1 MDVGETQKKLAT
13 WAKNDPEHRFFDI
26 YHLLYDKNWLY
37 RAYQAV
43 KSNTGSKTAGVDGL
57 NMSDFE
63 ENLENNLRDLQT
75 SLRNETFT
83 PKPVRRTYIPKG
95 DGRERPLGIPTIKDR
110 IVQETL
116 RMILEPIYEIDF
128 SQYSYGFRPNRNTM
142 DALQVVKIMT
152 DEIHKYFWVIDAD
165 IKGFFDNVNHQTLE
179 QIIQDRIKDTQIR
192 NTIWKFLKAGIM
204 EDGNYRHS
212 MLGTPQ
218 GGIVSPL
225 LANIYLNELDQWV
238 KQWTNIPRT
247 EKNNRRRNG
256 KGNWKYVRY
265 ADDFLMLCNGDK
277 SETEQMESRLRN
289 YLSNDLEL
297 TLSKKKTELVHVNDG
312 FDFLGFHVERS
323 INGIGEKQTQI
334 TIPKESIKDFREKI
348 YTATD
353 KTKDKTS
360 ARARI
365 MALNAVIR
373 GWGNYYRYCWN
384 AASTFNTLDHFIWK
398 RMAHWL
404 AGKYQTSIKD
414 ILSRMDGD
422 RTDIKWSN
430 LTLTKLRKIKTEE
443 YTGKFI
449 KDHAYLEE
457 ETLNRENLP
466 KERPWLG
473 DERDRSGFKDQRIK
487 ALERDDWTC
496 MDCGANLSDVQPEV
510 HHIKPVRYFSNPNE
524 ANKLNNLVSL
534 CASCHNNR

>member
-1 MDVGETQKKLAT
+1 MDVDETQKKLAT

-26 YHLLYDKNWLY
+26 YHLLYDKSWLY

-43 KSNTGSKTAGVDGL
+43 KSNTGSKTAGVGSF

-152 DEIHKYFWVIDAD
+152 DESHKYFWVIDAD

-238 KQWTNIPRT
+238 KQWTNIPRK

-277 SETEQMESRLRN
+277 SETERMESRLRN

-323 INGIGEKQTQI
+323 INGMGEKQTQI

-353 KTKDKTS
+353 KAKDNTS

-373 GWGNYYRYCWN
+373 GWGNYYRFCWN
-384 AASTFNTLDHFIWK
+384 AAITFNTLDHFIWK
-398 RMAHWL
+398 RMVHWL
-404 AGKYQTSIKD
+404 AGKHQTSIKD

-430 LTLTKLRKIKTEE
+430 LTLTKLRKIKTRNTQENSSRTMHTWKKKLLTE
-443 YTGKFI
+443 KIFRKKDRGLEMKGTVQVLKTNGLKHLRGMIGPAWTVGLTSQMCNQRFI
-449 KDHAYLEE
+449 
-457 ETLNRENLP
+457 T
-466 KERPWLG
+466 
-473 DERDRSGFKDQRIK
+473 
-487 ALERDDWTC
+487 
-496 MDCGANLSDVQPEV
+496 
-510 HHIKPVRYFSNPNE
+510 
-524 ANKLNNLVSL
+524 
-534 CASCHNNR
+534 